1 MNTQTKAVLEHRKIQ
16 LIAMITQLDDSDV
29 LDSIENLL
37 LESKK
42 DWWDTISE
50 AEKKAI
56 DQGLDD
62 LRNGRVISHEQ
73 VMKEFDERFKAL

>member
-1 MNTQTKAVLEHRKIQ
+1 
-16 LIAMITQLDDSDV
+16 MITQLHDSGV
-29 LDSIENLL
+29 LDSIDNLL

-56 DQGLDD
+56 DRGLDD
-62 LRNGRVISHEQ
+62 IKNGRVVSHER
-73 VMKEFDERFKAL
+73 VMKEMDKKFENL

>member
-1 MNTQTKAVLEHRKIQ
+1 
-16 LIAMITQLDDSDV
+16 MITQLHDSGV
-29 LDSIENLL
+29 LDSIDNLL

-56 DQGLDD
+56 DRGLDD
-62 LRNGRVISHEQ
+62 IKNGRVVSHER
-73 VMKEFDERFKAL
+73 VMKEMDKKFKNL

>member
-1 MNTQTKAVLEHRKIQ
+1 MITQNKAVLEHRKIQ
-16 LIAMITQLDDSDV
+16 LIAMITQLDDSGV

-62 LRNGRVISHEQ
+62 IKNGRVIPHEQ

>member
-1 MNTQTKAVLEHRKIQ
+1 MITQKKAVLEHRKIQ
-16 LIAMITQLDDSDV
+16 LIAMITQLHDSDV

-42 DWWDTISE
+42 DWWDIINE

-56 DQGLDD
+56 DHGLDD
-62 LRNGRVISHEQ
+62 IRNGRVISHEQ

>member
-16 LIAMITQLDDSDV
+16 LIAMITQLDDSDI

>member
-1 MNTQTKAVLEHRKIQ
+1 MITQHKAALEQRKIQ
-16 LIAMITQLDDSDV
+16 LIAMITQLNDSDV
-29 LDSIENLL
+29 LDAIENLL

-56 DQGLDD
+56 DRGLDD
-62 LRNGRVISHEQ
+62 IKNGRVVSHEQ
-73 VMKEFDERFKAL
+73 VMKEIDKKFKNL

>member
-1 MNTQTKAVLEHRKIQ
+1 MITQNKAVLEHRKIQ
-16 LIAMITQLDDSDV
+16 LISMITQLHDSDV

-62 LRNGRVISHEQ
+62 IKNGRVIPHEQ